1 MERLEKD
8 RQMMCVDKRAS
19 VLRRELLKQALKQ
32 ERTYR
37 RDEKWAGRAGPPDCA
52 HVPDCARELD
62 CVHVPAC
69 ARELDCVH
77 VPVGESAAEWDV
89 VGPDDLKDAGDGARP
104 CIARC
109 TVS

>member
-8 RQMMCVDKRAS
+8 RQMLCVDKRAA
-19 VLRRELLKQALKQ
+19 VLRRELAKQAVKQ

-37 RDEKWAGRAGPPDCA
+37 RDEKWAGRAGPPDA
-52 HVPDCARELD
+52 PDCEREPD
-62 CVHVPAC
+62 CEHEPAC
-69 ARELDCVH
+69 ARSLDCVD
-77 VPVGESAAEWDV
+77 VPAGESAADWDV
-89 VGPDDLKDAGDGARP
+89 VGPDDLKDAGEGARP